1 MANEIDD
8 GGLAFPCIG
17 CDGKHFHF
25 THGMT
30 QRIWLAGMALSSGQ
44 CPFTATGQHKQRAKW
59 AFDEADAMLKE
70 RGTVRMDHEHEG
82 Q

>member
-17 CDGKHFHF
+17 
-25 THGMT
+25 
-30 QRIWLAGMALSSGQ
+30 
-44 CPFTATGQHKQRAKW
+44 
-59 AFDEADAMLKE
+59 ADAMLKE